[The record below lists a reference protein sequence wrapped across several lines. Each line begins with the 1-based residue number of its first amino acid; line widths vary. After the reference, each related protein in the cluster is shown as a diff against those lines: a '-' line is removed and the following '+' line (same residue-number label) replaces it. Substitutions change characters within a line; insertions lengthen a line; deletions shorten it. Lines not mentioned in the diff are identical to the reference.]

1 MYPFEHFKVFS
12 YQISSR
18 RAKKLSKQLGKISIF
33 DMPHIKTI
41 ISNNLIKILS
51 GTKVATSSIKML
63 GINLIC
69 FALCYKLKL
78 YLKTERVMN
87 FFS

>member
-1 MYPFEHFKVFS
+1 
-12 YQISSR
+12 
-18 RAKKLSKQLGKISIF
+18 
-33 DMPHIKTI
+33 MPHIKTI

-78 YLKTERVMN
+78 YLKTEKVMN